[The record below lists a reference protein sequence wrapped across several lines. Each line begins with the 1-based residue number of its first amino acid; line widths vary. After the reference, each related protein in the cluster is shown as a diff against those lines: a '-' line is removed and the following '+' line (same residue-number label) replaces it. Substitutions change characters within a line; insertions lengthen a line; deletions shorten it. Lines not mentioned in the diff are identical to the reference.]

1 METVNTI
8 RIKNK
13 NEYIIQVNE
22 QGDTISFNLE
32 DPELMLKLDKTYQ
45 DIRRIQ
51 QTAKAQELVIRK
63 KQDQKT
69 EGMLSQNEKSLAKLA
84 VKMFQNMR
92 KVMDNFLGENACQ
105 KIFGNRNYI
114 TMYDDLF
121 EQLEPHFA
129 KMKLNAELFKKQIQ
143 QKYTQDQDDILR

>member
-51 QTAKAQELVIRK
+51 
-63 KQDQKT
+63 
-69 EGMLSQNEKSLAKLA
+69 
-84 VKMFQNMR
+84 
-92 KVMDNFLGENACQ
+92 
-105 KIFGNRNYI
+105 
-114 TMYDDLF
+114 
-121 EQLEPHFA
+121 
-129 KMKLNAELFKKQIQ
+129 
-143 QKYTQDQDDILR
+143 

>member
-1 METVNTI
+1 
-8 RIKNK
+8 
-13 NEYIIQVNE
+13 
-22 QGDTISFNLE
+22 
-32 DPELMLKLDKTYQ
+32 
-45 DIRRIQ
+45 
-51 QTAKAQELVIRK
+51 
-63 KQDQKT
+63 
-69 EGMLSQNEKSLAKLA
+69 MLSQNEKSLAKLA
-84 VKMFQNMR
+84 VKMFQDMR

-121 EQLEPHFA
+121 EQLEPHFE

>member
-84 VKMFQNMR
+84 VKMFQDMR
-92 KVMDNFLGENACQ
+92 KVMDNFLGENAC
-105 KIFGNRNYI
+105 
-114 TMYDDLF
+114 
-121 EQLEPHFA
+121 
-129 KMKLNAELFKKQIQ
+129 
-143 QKYTQDQDDILR
+143 